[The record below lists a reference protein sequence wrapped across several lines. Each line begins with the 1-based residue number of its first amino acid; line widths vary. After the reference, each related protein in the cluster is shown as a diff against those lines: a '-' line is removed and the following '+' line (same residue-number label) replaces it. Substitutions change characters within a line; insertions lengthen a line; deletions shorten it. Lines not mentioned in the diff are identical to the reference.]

1 MDPFD
6 DASRAA
12 LRRAVFALRSGERR
26 RVFPPSVHVGDPDG
40 SHVTYVD
47 GGGDR
52 LDHTLRSDV
61 VAALLRAH
69 PEAHRAALWLTR
81 PGHPFPH
88 DVDLVWMPA
97 AAAAFAEAGEDPAW
111 VAVVTKNG
119 WYEPFGERAASWRRL
134 RLR

>member
-1 MDPFD
+1 MEPFD

-12 LRRAVFALRSGERR
+12 LRRAVFGLRSGERR
-26 RVFPPSVHVGDPDG
+26 RVFPPRVHVGDPDG
-40 SHVTYVD
+40 HYATYVD
-47 GGGDR
+47 SCDP

-61 VAALLRAH
+61 VAALLRCH
-69 PEAHRAALWLTR
+69 PEEQRAALWLTR
-81 PGHPFPH
+81 PGHPVPH

-119 WYEPFGERAASWRRL
+119 WYEPFGERAAGWRRL